1 MAEAQFRPS
10 NLMARVTTH
19 LERWACP
26 TSPAAWPRKAELR
39 RHVRPRGS
47 CQSFSVWCNCSMA
60 RAIVTKSYFENGLE
74 VVASSILLTVAL
86 RIFPV

>member
-1 MAEAQFRPS
+1 MSYFPGG
-10 NLMARVTTH
+10 L
-19 LERWACP
+19 
-26 TSPAAWPRKAELR
+26 AAKAELR

-47 CQSFSVWCNCSMA
+47 CQSFSVSCNCPMA
-60 RAIVTKSYFENGLE
+60 RAMVTKSYFENGLE

>member
-1 MAEAQFRPS
+1 MSYFPGG
-10 NLMARVTTH
+10 L
-19 LERWACP
+19 
-26 TSPAAWPRKAELR
+26 AAKAELR